1 MRESNLHITKRVVKK
16 KIVMVGERVFGEWE
30 DDEGFKMIKKDVV
43 MEVEQHQEADGWS
56 WCPRLVVPSTL
67 PKRVF
72 TLHLYIFKLY

>member
-43 MEVEQHQEADGWS
+43 MEVEQHQEADGW
-56 WCPRLVVPSTL
+56 
-67 PKRVF
+67 
-72 TLHLYIFKLY
+72 